1 MNDIFSSITQSGAK
15 GMVGVLEAT
24 KQLAASQ
31 GRTSH
36 AAKLASNIVSM
47 ESIDITAKTELN
59 TAVSQLHASLEG
71 ICQSNLQVDKKSGKA
86 NVSQAQM
93 QAALYAGIMG
103 GDIGAAVK
111 APIKSNVIAQEGIS
125 VVEAD
130 SVGLDNR
137 RAALEAYDEQSTSTT
152 VAFSIAYNLAAA
164 RQDEF
169 GEALFPTV
177 VIPPDQAGMMMTI
190 DLVMLQ
196 NDAKH
201 QTSGAVEDFRRS
213 NVIRAL
219 TYPTL
224 LQNDATNIIPVF
236 RDGVNEDYFVP
247 STDMAPVNITMD
259 NGESIQTSALAMGTE
274 FDLLGLSQTDALLQA
289 GVMDVTDSV
298 DPGVTLKEL
307 FLQLT
312 NADGS
317 TKEVV
322 RFNTMDLPL
331 SNFNYAVQGNYKDM
345 VLNFDTNV
353 LTVNKDTVKYDNGV
367 STLLAPIVAGQ
378 YEVRLGI
385 VVSGKMN
392 VQFGTTTAFTNKLQV
407 VSVRQNGVNLDTKTG
422 TGKTIADIFKG
433 AEFIGYN
440 LDAKRSNMNRR
451 QRGQLVDTTTYRQ
464 YYKLNLLS
472 PITVPRPHSAGDAND
487 ARDLNALIFTTHVRT
502 SNAAVDKL
510 LATADILKSIV
521 GTQARAGDTIE
532 VLGLARWLVDPQF
545 DDRTYDAPAVID
557 SVKSHERAADI
568 QASLVNMIRDMA
580 YEMYQNSGYKPAA
593 DSQNGGMSAPPTVI
607 IATDQEI
614 ARYLT
619 VTGDLRTLGDHFPVK
634 IVSTTNIKMRGK
646 IFVTFGDF
654 TTAEAGVPNVL
665 HFGTMQYRPE
675 LTVVLPTA
683 RDGSYSKEITVSPS
697 FRHHVNLP
705 VLGRI
710 TVTGIS
716 DVVDSKLP
724 INMHSV

>member
-1 MNDIFSSITQSGAK
+1 MNDIFSSITNTGGAK
-15 GMVGVLEAT
+15 GMVGVLESV
-24 KQLAASQ
+24 KN
-31 GRTSH
+31 
-36 AAKLASNIVSM
+36 LASNQGRSAQAARMASSLVSM
-47 ESIDITAKTELN
+47 ESIDATTKSELT
-59 TAVSQLHASLEG
+59 TAVGALHATLEG
-71 ICQSNLQVDKKSGKA
+71 ICVSNLPSNKAGKA
-86 NVSQAQM
+86 SVSDAQM
-93 QAALYAGIMG
+93 KAALYAGVMG
-103 GDIGAAVK
+103 GDIKAAVN
-111 APIKSNVIAQEGIS
+111 APLKSNVIATEGLSI
-125 VVEAD
+125 VESD
-130 SVGLDNR
+130 EQGLENR
-137 RAALEAYDEQSTSTT
+137 RAAMEAYDEQSTSTT

-196 NDAKH
+196 NDAKR
-201 QTSGAVEDFRRS
+201 QTTGAVEDFRRA

-224 LQNDATNIIPVF
+224 LQNDTTNIVPVF
-236 RDGVNEDYFVP
+236 RDGENNDKFV
-247 STDMAPVNITMD
+247 DEALIAPLQIEMD
-259 NGESIQTSALAMGTE
+259 NGEKITTSPLAMGVE
-274 FDLLGLSQTDALLQA
+274 FDILGLSQTDALLKA

-298 DPGVTLKEL
+298 DPGVSLKEL
-307 FLQLT
+307 FLKVT

-317 TKEVV
+317 DTDVI
-322 RFNTMDLPL
+322 RFNVADLPL
-331 SNFNYAVQGNYKDM
+331 TNFNYAVQGNYKDM
-345 VLNFDTNV
+345 VLNFDTSI
-353 LTVNKDTVKYDNGV
+353 LTINKDTKQQDG
-367 STLLAPIVAGQ
+367 SSASLLAPIVTGQ

-385 VVSGKMN
+385 TVSGKMN
-392 VQFGTTTAFTNKLQV
+392 VQFGTTTAFTNKLSV
-407 VSVRQNGVNLDTKTG
+407 VSVRQNNVNLDTKSG
-422 TGKTIADIFKG
+422 AGKTIADIFKG
-433 AEFIGYN
+433 AEFVGYT

-464 YYKLNLLS
+464 YYKLPLLA
-472 PITVPRPHSAGDAND
+472 PITVPRPHSAGEAND

-510 LATADILKSIV
+510 LATADVLKAVV
-521 GTQARAGDTIE
+521 GTQARAGDSIE
-532 VLGLARWLVDPQF
+532 ILGLARWLVDPQW
-545 DDRTYDAPAVID
+545 DYRTYNAPTVTD
-557 SVKSHERAADI
+557 SIKSHERAADI

-705 VLGRI
+705 VLGQI
-710 TVTGIS
+710 DVSGIS
-716 DVVDSKLP
+716 DVVNAKLP
-724 INMHSV
+724 VNMKSV